1 MKVKNQI
8 NVVIV
13 LTMLAFLVATFF
25 LVYGYYV
32 GTPIEDMSN
41 WADISMAVS
50 SIFVLVIGIISITLV
65 ASVETAD
72 YRNAEKVKEDM
83 MRLTAALFSISHK
96 VNRSSN
102 KDKQALTLWI
112 EEELKVTEDFYRG
125 PTFLAMQVA
134 LSSNPE
140 KNDLVYIMGERILTL
155 EDNPE
160 FSTLILK
167 HLDEIVGDEK
177 VVEQVV
183 TIMSDS
189 SSFLHYVFKTT
200 EYERIV
206 KDKVS

>member
-96 VNRSSN
+96 RH
-102 KDKQALTLWI
+102 LTNVFPASI
-112 EEELKVTEDFYRG
+112 
-125 PTFLAMQVA
+125 
-134 LSSNPE
+134 
-140 KNDLVYIMGERILTL
+140 
-155 EDNPE
+155 
-160 FSTLILK
+160 
-167 HLDEIVGDEK
+167 
-177 VVEQVV
+177 
-183 TIMSDS
+183 
-189 SSFLHYVFKTT
+189 SSFTSASHLLHPHSFL
-200 EYERIV
+200 
-206 KDKVS
+206 